1 MNEKI
6 IKALIV
12 EDVFLIQRLLENIL
26 GPYAQCIGVANG
38 VDAVNAYTSHY
49 FNGEPFDLVC
59 LDIFLPGMDGIE
71 VLQSIRDFEGEI
83 NLEDKERT
91 KIVMVTS
98 MANHNM
104 MKKAHQIGCNGYI
117 TKPFSKDE
125 ILSTLLTL
133 GLIRSY

>member
-1 MNEKI
+1 MSNKT

-26 GPYAQCIGVANG
+26 GPYAKCLGVANG
-38 VDAVNAYTSHY
+38 TDAINTYTSHY

-71 VLQSIRDFEGEI
+71 VLQSIRDFEDEI
-83 NLEDKERT
+83 NIDANERT
-91 KIVMVTS
+91 KIVMVSS

-104 MKKAHQIGCNGYI
+104 IKKAHQIGCNGYI

-125 ILSTLLTL
+125 ILNTLLTL
-133 GLIRSY
+133 GLIHSF